1 MTTEEAVALLLGGQ
15 ACEGCAAPLPGPGE
29 PCSECGRIPPVT
41 GPQLARD
48 LSSPLV
54 VAEVEAAQAEADG
67 YVMLDAA
74 IAKLH
79 EADSARMMARLQ
91 LDRDIA
97 QGNAA
102 TAKAAR
108 EALVNDPGLARA
120 RRVAREAKQRLER
133 EQAERD
139 EIALAEEV
147 ARRYEH
153 GVRAEA
159 EARKLLNEADAALGR
174 YQRASDDAAAA
185 AALLGARIDAARA
198 QEARLKAELA
208 AAQARLEA
216 PGRIPYGARTISAG
230 LMRLLMGGQLSD
242 AEALLAGRL
251 ARQVCTATGALDAVM
266 AQARAELLAEQEEA
280 AKGRALHLRSTPDG
294 MLATPNPHNTSV
306 PQPFH
311 PAQHAPHP
319 VQPPAMPAGF

>member
-1 MTTEEAVALLLGGQ
+1 
-15 ACEGCAAPLPGPGE
+15 
-29 PCSECGRIPPVT
+29 
-41 GPQLARD
+41 
-48 LSSPLV
+48 
-54 VAEVEAAQAEADG
+54 
-67 YVMLDAA
+67 
-74 IAKLH
+74 
-79 EADSARMMARLQ
+79 MMARLQ

-198 QEARLKAELA
+198 EEARLKAELA
-208 AAQARLEA
+208 DAQARLEA

-242 AEALLAGRL
+242 AEALLAGACPSGVHRD
-251 ARQVCTATGALDAVM
+251 RG
-266 AQARAELLAEQEEA
+266 
-280 AKGRALHLRSTPDG
+280 S
-294 MLATPNPHNTSV
+294 
-306 PQPFH
+306 
-311 PAQHAPHP
+311 
-319 VQPPAMPAGF
+319 